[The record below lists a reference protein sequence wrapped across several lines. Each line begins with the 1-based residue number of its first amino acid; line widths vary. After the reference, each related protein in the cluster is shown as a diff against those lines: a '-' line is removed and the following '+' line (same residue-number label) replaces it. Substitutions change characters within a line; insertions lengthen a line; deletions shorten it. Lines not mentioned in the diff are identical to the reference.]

1 MLLVFRSVT
10 KSRHGDAVRLQS
22 RGLFISS
29 ARFVSQHSWGWT
41 SGNCCLPACFWEK
54 KRLEHVCRGT
64 GQTKGGFL
72 LRHWQLNNA
81 NHRSGCLLIDSAS
94 PLLWLCLI
102 WEKKVNEE
110 HVGCY
115 ADPCTSAYWRRHF
128 LFQPVPFMLNQA
140 NSLQLHKQ
148 VSCRCLRAR
157 VQILYYRGYL
167 LSCARDE
174 WNTLVLIARRR
185 QLDEHRNKGRLM
197 IIYALY
203 IGQLRSKKHISSITK
218 INECIK

>member
-1 MLLVFRSVT
+1 VLLVFRSVT

-41 SGNCCLPACFWEK
+41 SGNCCLPLRK
-54 KRLEHVCRGT
+54 KKKSWNTCAEEPDKP
-64 GQTKGGFL
+64 KGGFF

-185 QLDEHRNKGRLM
+185 QLDEHLNKGRLM

-203 IGQLRSKKHISSITK
+203 RPITFKKTYKLYKK